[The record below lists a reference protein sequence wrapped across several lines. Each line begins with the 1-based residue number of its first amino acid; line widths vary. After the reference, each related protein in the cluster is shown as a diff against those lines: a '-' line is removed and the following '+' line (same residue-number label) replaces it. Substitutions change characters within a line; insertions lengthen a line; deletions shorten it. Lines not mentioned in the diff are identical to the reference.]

1 MHSARRREKLHYLG
15 KLPRSGTRSEL
26 PQTSIRE
33 VARRAGVSVGTVSNV
48 LNRPD
53 LVAEATRDRVRAAIE
68 ELGFVRNESAR
79 RLRRGPER
87 TAGEFH
93 DQPRRAF
100 GIVVEDLTNPYATD
114 VARGAEAALN
124 AAGHDALWL
133 SSDHSA
139 AKERRSLDLLVEQRA
154 AGVLIIPVGMGSGD
168 ISRLRATGMSVVLI
182 DRASSDTC
190 SAQVDHVAGGEIA
203 AAYLLGI
210 GRERIAFVTGVPEPQ
225 PCVERRDGAART
237 IVEAG
242 LGRPRT
248 LVQDALSPTEGQ
260 AAAHQIMAMS
270 PRPDGVFC
278 ANDLLAIGL
287 INELTRLGVRVP
299 EDIAVIGY
307 DDIELAASAA
317 VPLTTVRQ
325 PRRELG
331 WEAAEL
337 AMAEVGEGA
346 SHQHRQVV
354 QRPELVIRESA

>member
-1 MHSARRREKLHYLG
+1 MRQEKRHYLG
-15 KLPRSGTRSEL
+15 KHPWSGTGSEL

-53 LVAEATRDRVRAAIE
+53 LVAEATRNRVRAVIE

-87 TAGEFH
+87 TAGEFG

-100 GIVVEDLTNPYATD
+100 GVVVEDLANPYASD

-124 AAGHDALWL
+124 ASGHDALWL
-133 SSDHSA
+133 SSDYSA
-139 AKERRSLDLLVEQRA
+139 AKEKRSLKLLEEQRA
-154 AGVLIIPVGMGSGD
+154 GGVLIIPVDLTAHD
-168 ISRLRATGMSVVLI
+168 IAGLRTAGLSVVLI
-182 DRASSDTC
+182 DRNADDVC

-203 AAYLLGI
+203 AARLLAI
-210 GRERIAFVTGVPEPQ
+210 GRERIAFVTGVPEPE
-225 PCVERRDGAART
+225 PCVERRDGAARA
-237 IVEAG
+237 IVGSG
-242 LGRPRT
+242 LPKPVT
-248 LVQDALSPTEGQ
+248 LIQDAMSPTAGRT
-260 AAAHQIMAMS
+260 AAARLLEMS

-287 INELTRLGVRVP
+287 INELGRLGVRVP
-299 EDIAVIGY
+299 EDIAVVGY

-317 VPLTTVRQ
+317 VPLTTIRQ

-337 AMAEVGEGA
+337 AMAEVGEGR

-354 QRPELVIRESA
+354 LRPELVIRESA